1 MDTNLNS
8 NSNQNN
14 NFYMDTSIPLENMI
28 VNTKRVFFH
37 QFIAFQISKNPYL
50 QLFAQQNLILTH
62 PRTIYRVEFDDN
74 GDLLITY
81 TQSEEPIRYSVV
93 LTKNLTISDCSWSQK
108 YGCYF
113 DYLKGCPFVVDADIV
128 TLLYLAAL
136 ENDLTPEVL
145 GEWMRSATRG
155 RYTGFNPV
163 HLDRDM
169 YNRE

>member
-1 MDTNLNS
+1 M
-8 NSNQNN
+8 
-14 NFYMDTSIPLENMI
+14 
-28 VNTKRVFFH
+28 
-37 QFIAFQISKNPYL
+37 
-50 QLFAQQNLILTH
+50 
-62 PRTIYRVEFDDN
+62 
-74 GDLLITY
+74 
-81 TQSEEPIRYSVV
+81 
-93 LTKNLTISDCSWSQK
+93 
-108 YGCYF
+108 
-113 DYLKGCPFVVDADIV
+113 DADIV